1 MRSRDRFDFF
11 CSALAVAA
19 DAAAVFAGFMIAVWI
34 RFDTGWIAVTRGL
47 PPRMMYVFAA
57 GVMTLLMLFIVR
69 SLELYKRPQYGH
81 FTDKIPRIVRACSL
95 GLLIATALAFAI
107 QHELPLSRLVTGI
120 AFVTVTLLVIVE
132 RNILH
137 QLERHWAKYQAEKR
151 NVVILGTNAVAARLR
166 ETFENEP
173 RRRARVV
180 AFLRTDDEPADP
192 AVPTDLI
199 RGDVATLAE
208 VLDTTRAD
216 EVLLANPSR
225 LNHQQLGDIV
235 VECER
240 RLADFHM
247 VPDMFSLL
255 TSRVDVQTLDGIPLL
270 GMSRWP
276 LDFFWNRA
284 VKRLSDLTGSIIGLV
299 LFAPVMAL
307 AALAIRLT
315 SSGPVF
321 YVQERCGEKGQVFRI
336 WKLRTMQV
344 DAESESGP
352 VWTVENDPRR
362 TRVGAFLRRW
372 NIDELPQFWNV
383 LAGDMSL
390 VGPRPERPHFV
401 EQFKEDIQRY
411 MQRHAHKPG
420 MTGWAQV
427 NGLRGN
433 TSIHD
438 RIKFDLFYLENW
450 SLALDFKIILRTL
463 VSTRN
468 AY

>member
-19 DAAAVFAGFMIAVWI
+19 DACAVFAGFMTAVWI

-47 PPRMMYVFAA
+47 PPRMMYVYAA
-57 GVMTLLMLFIVR
+57 GVMTLLMLFIFR

-95 GLLIATALAFAI
+95 GILLSTALAFAI
-107 QHELPLSRLVTGI
+107 QHDPPFSRLVTGI
-120 AFVTVTLLVIVE
+120 AFLTVTLLVIVE

-137 QLERHWAKYQAEKR
+137 QLERHWAKYQADKR
-151 NVVILGTNAVAARLR
+151 NVVILGTNTVASRLR

-192 AVPTDLI
+192 AVPADLI
-199 RGDVATLAE
+199 RGDLTGLAATLDA
-208 VLDTTRAD
+208 TRAD
-216 EVLLANPSR
+216 EVLLASPSR

-284 VKRLSDLTGSIIGLV
+284 VKRLADLAGSLVGLL

-315 SSGPVF
+315 SPGPVF
-321 YVQERCGEKGQVFRI
+321 YMQERCGEKGQVFRI
-336 WKLRTMQV
+336 WKLRTMKV

-362 TRVGAFLRRW
+362 TAVGGFLRRW

-438 RIKFDLFYLENW
+438 RIKYDLFYLENW

>member
-1 MRSRDRFDFF
+1 M
-11 CSALAVAA
+11 A
-19 DAAAVFAGFMIAVWI
+19 AVWI
-34 RFDTGWIAVTRGL
+34 RFDTGWITVTRGSL
-47 PPRMMYVFAA
+47 PRLMYVYAA
-57 GVMTLLMLFIVR
+57 AVITLLTLFIFR
-69 SLELYKRPQYGH
+69 ALELYKRPQYGH
-81 FTDKIPRIVRACSL
+81 FSDKVPRIIRACGL
-95 GLLIATALAFAI
+95 GIILATVFAFAI

-120 AFVTVTLLVIVE
+120 AFGTVTLLVLIE

-137 QLERHWAKYQAEKR
+137 QLERHWAKYEAEKR
-151 NVVILGTNAVAARLR
+151 NVIILGTNDVAARLR
-166 ETFENEP
+166 ETFESEP

-192 AVPTDLI
+192 AVPPALI
-199 RGDVATLAE
+199 RGSFTELPAL
-208 VLDTTRAD
+208 LDTTGAD

-270 GMSRWP
+270 GVSRWP

-284 VKRLSDLTGSIIGLV
+284 VKRLSDLAGSLIGLL

-315 SSGPVF
+315 SPGPVF
-321 YVQERCGEKGQVFRI
+321 YMQERCGEKGQVFRI
-336 WKLRTMQV
+336 WKLRTMKV

-362 TRVGAFLRRW
+362 TRVGGFLRRW

-383 LAGDMSL
+383 LTGDMSL

-401 EQFKEDIQRY
+401 DQFKEDIQRY

-438 RIKFDLFYLENW
+438 RIKYDLFYLENW

>member
-1 MRSRDRFDFF
+1 M
-11 CSALAVAA
+11 
-19 DAAAVFAGFMIAVWI
+19 
-34 RFDTGWIAVTRGL
+34 
-47 PPRMMYVFAA
+47 
-57 GVMTLLMLFIVR
+57 
-69 SLELYKRPQYGH
+69 
-81 FTDKIPRIVRACSL
+81 
-95 GLLIATALAFAI
+95 
-107 QHELPLSRLVTGI
+107 
-120 AFVTVTLLVIVE
+120 
-132 RNILH
+132 
-137 QLERHWAKYQAEKR
+137 
-151 NVVILGTNAVAARLR
+151 
-166 ETFENEP
+166 
-173 RRRARVV
+173 
-180 AFLRTDDEPADP
+180 
-192 AVPTDLI
+192 
-199 RGDVATLAE
+199 
-208 VLDTTRAD
+208 
-216 EVLLANPSR
+216 
-225 LNHQQLGDIV
+225 
-235 VECER
+235 ECER

-270 GMSRWP
+270 GVSRWP

-284 VKRLSDLTGSIIGLV
+284 VKRLADLAGSLVGLL

-315 SSGPVF
+315 SPGPVF
-321 YVQERCGEKGQVFRI
+321 YMQERCGEKGQVFRI
-336 WKLRTMQV
+336 WKLRTMKV

-362 TRVGAFLRRW
+362 TRVGGFLRRW

-438 RIKFDLFYLENW
+438 RIKYDLFYLENW